1 VTGARVLAEDGALVT
16 IHARPPHPVGAL
28 ELCGELPC
36 WQQPLAMQPAGSGWQ
51 AQVRVGVGVYA
62 VKLREPGG
70 RWLLDPG
77 WRTVTYDGE
86 LNGVLVVG
94 GTDEPVLHAPASP
107 WVTVQADG
115 RIVLRAALRHGAG
128 ERLTVRA
135 DDGVVGVTR
144 AMRAVRADDTHAWFE
159 VELAGAGRAL
169 EYAFVLADG
178 RVVTGDRGALRVTSH
193 ALIAAVP
200 DWWRDAVVYTVFVDR
215 FRRGGSGGRWEA
227 PSAWTRETRAGGDLD
242 GVIEALPYLVELGVT
257 VLHLTPVCTAPS
269 VHRYDAVDPIA
280 VDPALGGDA
289 ALDRLLVDAHAR
301 GLRVIL
307 DVASTHVHR
316 DFAPFRDVRAR
327 GPASPYWRW
336 FQGHRWPFIDGQDPG
351 YAHYQKG
358 QWEEPLLA
366 LDEPEVQDAIVDWFA
381 AWARRGADGL
391 RVDAAADLP
400 LPLLTRVRQ
409 VVRAIRPDAIVFGE
423 VVPACIDRF
432 VPGALDSATDF
443 AHREALVAWLGG
455 DAPAARVAQVAAAQR
470 ARGAAG
476 PHALAFTGTHDQPRI
491 GTVTRDPALARLGLV
506 ATALGARIPLLY
518 YGDELGLAADPEAAT
533 RGFEDSWPDRQP
545 MPWDEAA
552 WDPDTRA
559 VVREALALRRAHEV
573 LRRGDEEVRAAG
585 DEALVVRRHRGGDV
599 FELVIHR
606 GATDAEIELAPGPA
620 RLALVCGAAEL
631 IETGGAPRVRLAARS
646 AAVVDRRTVP
656 DLELAAHNVA
666 VAAEAFTVGHVECPA
681 YPARLY
687 VTVTEACNLR
697 CQHCITDAPART
709 KSGRARTLQP
719 WLLDALDEA
728 FSHADYVAF
737 THGGESLSAPGFPE
751 VLRRIARA
759 RARRPGRA
767 DVHLVSNGTLLDE
780 PRVASLVELG
790 VTSIMISL
798 DGATAATNDRIRVLG
813 RFDRVVANIA
823 AAVELR
829 ARTGADLR
837 LGISTVVGASNVAE
851 LAALGRLCVE
861 LGVDWLKIEETY
873 PATPFARHDLL
884 APDAAPVT
892 AAMAALCETV
902 AGSSLVLVDHLAP
915 AAGCVCDGD
924 PGVAAFRAA
933 DDYANRA
940 TFRPCRAAWEQ
951 AAIDPDGTVHVVDY
965 AGAPL
970 GNLLDAPLLALWN
983 TAPALAARTRA
994 LVASTPERRQRC
1006 VSMTSAR

>member
-1 VTGARVLAEDGALVT
+1 MTPERVLAEDGALVT

-36 WQQPLAMQPAGSGWQ
+36 WQQPLAMQPAGAGWQ
-51 AQVRVGVGVYA
+51 AQVRVGPGAYA

-70 RWLLDPG
+70 RWLLDPA

-86 LNGVLVVG
+86 LNGVVVVG
-94 GTDEPVLHAPASP
+94 GTDEPVLHAPAAP
-107 WVTVQADG
+107 WVSVRSDG
-115 RIVLRAALRHGAG
+115 RVVMRAALRRGAG
-128 ERLTVRA
+128 ERLTIRA
-135 DDGVVGVTR
+135 DDGGGVTTR
-144 AMRAVRADDTHAWFE
+144 AMRAVRADETHLWFE
-159 VELAGAGRAL
+159 AELGGAGRTL
-169 EYAFVLADG
+169 EYAFGLADG
-178 RVVTGDRGALRVTSH
+178 RVVAGDRGAFRITPH
-193 ALIAAVP
+193 ELIASLP

-215 FRRGGSGGRWEA
+215 FRRGGTGGRWHA
-227 PSAWTRETRAGGDLD
+227 PSAWNREARAGGDLD
-242 GVIEALPYLVELGVT
+242 GVIEALPYLAELGVT
-257 VLHLTPVCTAPS
+257 VLHLTPVATAPS

-289 ALDRLLVDAHAR
+289 ALDRLLDAVHAR
-301 GLRVIL
+301 GLRMIV

-336 FQGHRWPFIDGQDPG
+336 FQGHRWPFIDGPDPG

-366 LDEPEVQDAIVDWFA
+366 LDEPEVQDTIVAWFA

-400 LPLLTRVRQ
+400 LPLLARVRQ
-409 VVRAIRPDAIVFGE
+409 AVRAIRSDAIVFGE
-423 VVPACIDRF
+423 VVPACVDRF
-432 VPGALDSATDF
+432 VPSALDAATDF
-443 AHREALVAWLGG
+443 AHREALVAWLRG
-455 DAPAARVAQVAAAQR
+455 DAPAERVEQVAAAQR

-476 PHALAFTGTHDQPRI
+476 PHALGFTGTHDQPRI
-491 GTVTRDPALARLGLV
+491 GTVTGDPALARLGLV
-506 ATALGARIPLLY
+506 ATALGARVPLLY
-518 YGDELGLAADPEAAT
+518 YGDELGLAADPQDAA

-545 MPWDEAA
+545 MPWDEVE
-552 WDPDTRA
+552 WDEDTRA
-559 VVREALALRRAHEV
+559 VVRDTLALRRAHEA
-573 LRRGDEEVRAAG
+573 LRRGDEDVRAVG
-585 DEALVVRRHRGGDV
+585 DDALVVRRHHGSDA
-599 FELVIHR
+599 FDLVIHR
-606 GATDAEIELAPGPA
+606 GASEAEVALPPGPA
-620 RLALVCGAAEL
+620 RLVFACGAAEL
-631 IETGGAPRVRLAARS
+631 IDAGGVPRVRLAARS
-646 AAVVDRRTVP
+646 AAVIDRRVVP

-666 VAAEAFTVGHVECPA
+666 VAAEAFTLGHVECPA

-709 KSGRARTLQP
+709 RSGRARTLQP

-728 FSHADYVAF
+728 FAHADYVAF
-737 THGGESLSAPGFPE
+737 THGGESLAAPGFPE

-780 PRVASLVELG
+780 ARVTSLIELG
-790 VTSIMISL
+790 VTSIMVSL

-823 AAVELR
+823 AAVRLR
-829 ARTGADLR
+829 ARHGVDLR

-892 AAMAALCETV
+892 AAVAALRDAV

-915 AAGCVCDGD
+915 PAGCTCEGD
-924 PGVAAFRAA
+924 AAVSGFRAA
-933 DDYANRA
+933 DDFANRA

-994 LVASTPERRQRC
+994 LAASTPERRRRC
-1006 VSMTSAR
+1006 VASSS